1 MFDGDTCSFEGCM
14 SNEAINEITLLLKQ
28 RKSYIEANGE
38 FRSSVATD
46 TVKYVLHNMT
56 GD

>member
-1 MFDGDTCSFEGCM
+1 M
-14 SNEAINEITLLLKQ
+14 SDEAVREVTGILKQ
-28 RKSYIEANGE
+28 RKSYVEANGQ
-38 FRSSVATD
+38 FRSSVGTD